1 MNPSRV
7 QSFLEAYAAGLVA
20 AIKRRPHQY
29 RLKADDTSES
39 YAIRVC
45 LKTAELIEASGLQFL
60 NTEADG
66 FRRACE
72 SLQIEHSESAIRAYL
87 EGK

>member
-1 MNPSRV
+1 MNPSRLIT
-7 QSFLEAYAAGLVA
+7 FAEAYAVGLVA

-29 RLKADDTSES
+29 QLKLDDTPES
-39 YAIRVC
+39 YAMRVC
-45 LKTAELIEASGLQFL
+45 LKVAELIEASGLQFIQ
-60 NTEADG
+60 TETDS

-87 EGK
+87 EGE